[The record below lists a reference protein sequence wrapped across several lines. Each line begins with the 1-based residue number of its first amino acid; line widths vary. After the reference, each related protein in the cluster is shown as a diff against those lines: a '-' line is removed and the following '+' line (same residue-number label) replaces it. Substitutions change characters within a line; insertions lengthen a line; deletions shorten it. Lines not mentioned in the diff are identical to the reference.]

1 MVKRNRFS
9 SPLVLIGL
17 LSGAALLL
25 PACSD
30 NDDPLGSND
39 QIDLEPFKAMAR
51 TQTSCADL
59 MNRLLLIDDELVLW
73 DRRGSCPDI
82 PLLLDLFGETPEQS
96 LCYLYGWADSHMF
109 CPDPR
114 YHDAFET
121 IFQNLDEPDLGLGN
135 DHRVELV
142 FKHRPSP

>member
-17 LSGAALLL
+17 LFGAALLL

-30 NDDPLGSND
+30 NDDPMGSND

-51 TQTSCADL
+51 ADPEWDL
-59 MNRLLLIDDELVLW
+59 KNRLSLIDDELVFW
-73 DRRGSCPDI
+73 DRRRTCCDYTYHET
-82 PLLLDLFGETPEQS
+82 LFGETPEQI
-96 LCYLYGWADSHMF
+96 LCDSYQIAGPVPLME

-114 YHDAFET
+114 YRDAFDT
-121 IFQNLDEPDLGLGN
+121 IIQNLDEPDLGLGN
-135 DHRVELV
+135 DHEVELV
-142 FKHRPSP
+142 FGDR